1 MAEAFSAR
9 DLARL
14 ADYDTPTMCNALEVM
29 DPRWRISGFTTR
41 PMVCQFPD
49 MKPVVGYAR
58 TARIASTE
66 PNKLQGKAAKQARL
80 DYYRYI
86 ESGGPRPSICV
97 LQDLD
102 GDRAGFGAFWG
113 EVQSNVHKGLGCLG
127 VVTDGSIRDTH
138 VWAKG
143 FQALAG
149 MVVPSHAWVHAVDF
163 GGEANVFGMR
173 VKSGDIVHADR
184 HGAVIVPPE
193 AVKGIPAVVDRL
205 VRREAVIIGAAK
217 KKGFSFAKL
226 AKAIAE
232 ADEIH

>member
-1 MAEAFSAR
+1 MSKPIDAK
-9 DLARL
+9 DLAKL
-14 ADYDTPTMCNALEVM
+14 SEYDTPTMCNALEAM
-29 DPRWRISGFTTR
+29 DQRWRTAGFTTR
-41 PMVCQFPD
+41 SMICQYPD
-49 MKPVVGYAR
+49 QAPIVGFAR

-66 PNKLQGKAAKQARL
+66 PSKLSGAAAKQARL
-80 DYYRYI
+80 DYYQYI

-113 EVQSNVHKGLGCLG
+113 EVQSNIHKGLGCLG

-138 VWAKG
+138 VWAEG
-143 FQALAG
+143 FQALSGSIA
-149 MVVPSHAWVHAVDF
+149 PSHAWVHAVDF
-163 GGEANVFGMR
+163 GAEANVFGMR
-173 VKSGDIVHADR
+173 VKSGDIIHADR
-184 HGAVIVPPE
+184 HGAVIVPPD
-193 AVKGIPAVVDRL
+193 AVRDIPAMVDKL

-226 AKAIAE
+226 AKAIAD

>member
-9 DLARL
+9 DLAKL
-14 ADYDTPTMCNALEVM
+14 AEYDTPTMCNALEVM
-29 DPRWRISGFTTR
+29 DPRWRTSGFTTR

-49 MKPVVGYAR
+49 LKPIVGYAR
-58 TARIASTE
+58 TVRIASTE
-66 PNKLQGKAAKQARL
+66 PNKLKGAEAKKARL
-80 DYYRYI
+80 EYYKYV
-86 ESGGPRPSICV
+86 ESGGPRPSVSV

-113 EVQSNVHKGLGCLG
+113 EVQSNIHKGLGCLG

-138 VWAKG
+138 VWADG
-143 FQALAG
+143 FQALSG
-149 MVVPSHAWVHAVDF
+149 SVVPSHAYVHAVDF

-173 VKSGDIVHADR
+173 VKSGDIIHADR

-193 AVKGIPAVVDRL
+193 AVRGIPAMVDLL

-226 AKAIAE
+226 AKAIAD

>member
-9 DLARL
+9 DLAKL
-14 ADYDTPTMCNALEVM
+14 AEYDTPTMCNALEVM
-29 DPRWRISGFTTR
+29 DPRWRTTGFTVR

-49 MKPVVGYAR
+49 LKPVVGYAR

-66 PNKLQGKAAKQARL
+66 PNKLQGAAAKKARL
-80 DYYRYI
+80 EYYKYI
-86 ESGGPRPSICV
+86 ESGGPRPSVCV

-113 EVQSNVHKGLGCLG
+113 EVQSNIHKGLGCLG

-138 VWAKG
+138 VWADG
-143 FQALAG
+143 FQALSG
-149 MVVPSHAWVHAVDF
+149 SVVPSHAYVHAVDF
-163 GGEANVFGMR
+163 GAEANVFGMR
-173 VKSGDIVHADR
+173 VKSGDIIHADR

-193 AVKGIPAVVDRL
+193 AVRGIPAMVDLL

-226 AKAIAE
+226 AKAIAD